1 MPLGRGYCDESV
13 VRDWGDRP
21 EARTWVSEAR
31 AENAGAWPGVRG

>member
-13 VRDWGDRP
+13 IRDWGDRS